1 MIDCNSSGIL
11 EIVLFI
17 KKILNILQVVA
28 PILLIV
34 IAMVDVVKLV
44 SSPVNGSDKVK
55 KAIMSRFFAAIM
67 FFLVPS
73 ILNIMFNF
81 FADMNYEQSSC
92 WVNANEEYIA
102 KRKEEEN
109 LVNTSKDKYENFEE
123 MVQKSLEQR
132 KALDSL
138 KNSSSGNSG
147 DTSLENVEE
156 LIGDLPD
163 DLSESRRKMITVAAS
178 AIGKI
183 PYYYGGTA
191 SNPGFEGNNFGS
203 TVGPDSKGRT
213 KKGLDCSHFIDW
225 VGWTAIGNN
234 FGNGNTRTLYGLS
247 TQISKSE
254 LIPGDIAFLMSG
266 GVTTHVG
273 LYIGNGY
280 WIHESSSKGN
290 VALSTME
297 WDNYRRLS
305 I

>member
-17 KKILNILQVVA
+17 KKILNILQVAA
-28 PILLIV
+28 PVLLII
-34 IAMVDVVKLV
+34 IAMIDIVKLV
-44 SSPVNGSDKVK
+44 SSPVNSSDKVK
-55 KAIMSRFFAAIM
+55 KAILSRFFAAIM

-109 LVNTSKDKYENFEE
+109 VVNSSSEKYENFEE
-123 MVQKSLEQR
+123 LVQKSLEKR

-138 KNSSSGNSG
+138 KNSSSGGSG

-163 DLSESRRKMITVAAS
+163 DLSENRRKMINVAAS

-183 PYYYGGTA
+183 PYYYGGIA
-191 SNPGFEGNNFGS
+191 SNPGFEGNNFGA
-203 TVGPDSKGRT
+203 TIGPDSKGRT

-225 VGWTAIGNN
+225 VGWTAIGDN
-234 FGNGNTRTLYGLS
+234 FGNGPTGTLYSLS
-247 TQISKSE
+247 TQVSKDE
-254 LIPGDIAFLMSG
+254 LIPGDIGFLMSG

-273 LYIGNGY
+273 IYIGNGY
-280 WIHESSSKGN
+280 WIHESSSKSN
-290 VALSTME
+290 VALTTME